1 MARGRLPILTTNKRN
16 VAYLLVYFIYPRYLS
31 EWRQIATSGPSEP
44 WRNGDDFAD
53 YVAETEAR
61 RAASALEKSRRQ
73 ATPVARKRAMVVTPP
88 SSSSSTP
95 CLD

>member
-1 MARGRLPILTTNKRN
+1 MPSKGDSQS
-16 VAYLLVYFIYPRYLS
+16 VELLLLLYVQPKLLLRYLS

-53 YVAETEAR
+53 YVADKAEEAAR
-61 RAASALEKSRRQ
+61 MAALERRRQ
-73 ATPVARKRAMVVTPP
+73 ETPLTRKRAMVVTPP
-88 SSSSSTP
+88 SSSSSSVP